1 MCIFCSQMTMVLH
14 AGFPA
19 VEGVSL
25 LLEDAKDVQEKAILQ
40 VMYDEMINTGLLYP
54 ALEKTG
60 VFPDYLLQMVKIGE
74 ETGTLD
80 DVMNGLTHHYERE
93 DEIEKNIKSAIYI
106 SFDYGCYD
114 DSCNCDTFDK
124 SNAGI

>member
-1 MCIFCSQMTMVLH
+1 MGKSKKQQKLSNLECASFCSQMTMVLH

-54 ALEKTG
+54 ALEKKTA
-60 VFPDYLLQMVKIGE
+60 P
-74 ETGTLD
+74 TLPSSPAP
-80 DVMNGLTHHYERE
+80 VYFRIIFFRWLR
-93 DEIEKNIKSAIYI
+93 
-106 SFDYGCYD
+106 
-114 DSCNCDTFDK
+114 
-124 SNAGI
+124 

>member
-1 MCIFCSQMTMVLH
+1 MGKSKKQQKLSNLECASFCSQMTMVLH

-54 ALEKTG
+54 GTG
-60 VFPDYLLQMVKIGE
+60 KDQCISGLSSSDGQDRRRNRY
-74 ETGTLD
+74 TG
-80 DVMNGLTHHYERE
+80 
-93 DEIEKNIKSAIYI
+93 
-106 SFDYGCYD
+106 
-114 DSCNCDTFDK
+114 
-124 SNAGI
+124 